1 MPLHHTSVNVAAND
15 SRVLMDTVGSTARR
29 MKNMDLMKLIEE
41 LHAMLERS
49 QYAVCSITRT
59 DFPSSDLHFVRT
71 LTQNM
76 GLEEAIS
83 LLFQA
88 DIDQYMLTDI
98 STQQVVSHTE
108 DAFAYYI
115 NIRLARVL

>member
-1 MPLHHTSVNVAAND
+1 MRT
-15 SRVLMDTVGSTARR
+15 
-29 MKNMDLMKLIEE
+29 NMDLMKLIEE
-41 LHAMLERS
+41 LHTMLERS
-49 QYAVCSITRT
+49 QYTVCSITRT
-59 DFPSSDLHFVRT
+59 DFSSSDLRLVRT

-98 STQQVVSHTE
+98 STQ
-108 DAFAYYI
+108 
-115 NIRLARVL
+115 

>member
-1 MPLHHTSVNVAAND
+1 MNLCE
-15 SRVLMDTVGSTARR
+15 
-29 MKNMDLMKLIEE
+29 LIEE
-41 LHAMLERS
+41 LYAMLERS

-59 DFPSSDLHFVRT
+59 DFPSSDLDFVRT

-76 GLEEAIS
+76 GLEEAIP

-115 NIRLARVL
+115 TIRLQRCI